1 MNKKTIITM
10 MLALV
15 TMTGLAQT
23 KTATIT
29 GYSPAMKDGTLAL
42 AYVGDN
48 ELPATIDAVQNGRF
62 SLTVPVEEFTK
73 SYIFL
78 EGEGSPNSSRLIWLS
93 PGVTVKMTGNDY
105 LIPIWKVESPIPE
118 QQTEDRL
125 IEPCRDVLAELLKL
139 NSDRAPWEKRGPVE
153 IKRRKMEMDIL
164 PSLPVDAAS
173 INKLEDI
180 SIDVKSINITH
191 NNSFPY
197 MEQLKELEKSMAAR
211 APKGFEEQLA
221 EIHAN
226 IYPPHVLQVGEE
238 IVDVELFDM
247 RGEKHHL
254 AEFFGQDNRY
264 VLLDFWNLGCGPC
277 IQSEPEIREVYE
289 KMKGK
294 LEIISINDNNLS
306 AWQNHAFSKR
316 IVWKNWNDGKK
327 GKGINSLYCD
337 INAWP
342 YFVLISPDKRI
353 VWKGMG
359 YIPGSFMGLA
369 EGLNGPKQDNTS
381 YLSLAIRKV
390 DASASGTTV
399 SFRYYSPKIY
409 GFGMSKGAYLE
420 ANGKKYRL
428 TAADGIKL
436 DETNYTQVKASE
448 ATEGFLKDLFYTDF
462 TLTFE
467 PFDTIPSTFD
477 FKEGDEKGD
486 FVVRHVSLE

>member
-29 GYSPAMKDGTLAL
+29 GYSPALKDGTLAL

-48 ELPATIDAVQNGRF
+48 ELPATIDTVQNGRF

-93 PGVTVKMTGNDY
+93 PGVTVKMTGSDY

-139 NSDRAPWEKRGPVE
+139 NFDRAPWEKRGPVE
-153 IKRRKMEMDIL
+153 IKQIKMEMDIL

-173 INKLEDI
+173 INKLEAI
-180 SIDVKSINITH
+180 SIDVKNINIIH

-197 MEQLKELEKSMAAR
+197 MEQLKELEKSMTAR

-221 EIHAN
+221 EIHAKL
-226 IYPPHVLQVGEE
+226 YPPHVLQVGEE
-238 IVDVELFDM
+238 VVDVELFDM
-247 RGEKHHL
+247 QGEKHHL
-254 AEFFGQDNRY
+254 AEVFGQDNRY
-264 VLLDFWNLGCGPC
+264 VLLDFWNLGCGAC

-289 KMKGK
+289 KMKGE
-294 LEIISINDNNLS
+294 LEIISINNNDLS
-306 AWQNHAFSKR
+306 TWQNDASCKR

-327 GKGINSLYCD
+327 LKGINNLYCD

-359 YIPGSFMGLA
+359 YIPGFFMGLA

-428 TAADGIKL
+428 TAADDIKL
-436 DETNYTQVKASE
+436 DDTNYTQVKASE
-448 ATEGFLKDLFYTDF
+448 ATEGLLKDLFYTDF

-467 PFDTIPSTFD
+467 PFDTMPSTFD